1 MYVLAAW
8 NVDIVYDDSTPDCF
22 FSQFELGP
30 NHAVMGSPL
39 HILLPPALKV
49 GDKIRV
55 QIFYSTTKD
64 CTAVQ
69 WLDKES
75 VDCSAWSLLY
85 HLK

>member
-1 MYVLAAW
+1 
-8 NVDIVYDDSTPDCF
+8 
-22 FSQFELGP
+22 
-30 NHAVMGSPL
+30 MGSPL
-39 HILLPPALKV
+39 HILLPPSLKV

-75 VDCSAWSLLY
+75 VDCGVNGLFYADAIGT
-85 HLK
+85 

>member
-1 MYVLAAW
+1 MLDRSSF
-8 NVDIVYDDSTPDCF
+8 NLSSIP
-22 FSQFELGP
+22 LL
-30 NHAVMGSPL
+30 SPATSL
-39 HILLPPALKV
+39 SHILLPPSRKV

-75 VDCSAWSLLY
+75 VGCSAWGLFDADAIGT
-85 HLK
+85 